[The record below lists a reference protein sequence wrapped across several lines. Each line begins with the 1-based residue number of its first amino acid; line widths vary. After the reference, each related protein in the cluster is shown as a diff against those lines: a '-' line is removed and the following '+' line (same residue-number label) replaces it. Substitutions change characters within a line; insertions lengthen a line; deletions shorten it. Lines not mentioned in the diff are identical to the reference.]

1 MSDQN
6 TEGDRVTSVDH
17 QRKDDLGVVASL
29 AEPMRR
35 ALYDFVVNAPKPVS
49 RDEAADAL
57 GVSRQV
63 AAYHLNRLADD
74 GLLDFDFRRLRGRDG
89 PGAGR
94 PSKLYHRSDQV
105 FDVSLPPRRYELA
118 ARILLE
124 AARQGHLENDAL
136 KAVARRTG
144 CQIGSTGLD
153 EALAETGYEPA
164 VENGETR
171 FRNCPF
177 HVLRDQDSEATCGLN
192 LALVEGMIEG
202 SGAEVAA
209 VLAPEDGYCCV
220 RLSPAS
226 SV

>member
-1 MSDQN
+1 MSQQA
-6 TEGDRVTSVDH
+6 S
-17 QRKDDLGVVASL
+17 QPSDDLAANDDLDVLASL

-35 ALYDFVVNAPKPVS
+35 ALYDYVATAAEPVS
-49 RDEAADAL
+49 RDDAAEAL

-74 GLLDFDFRRLRGRDG
+74 GLLEFEFRRLTGRDG

-94 PSKLYHRSDQV
+94 PAKLYRRADRV
-105 FDVSLPPRRYELA
+105 FDVSVPPRRYELA

-124 AARQGHLENDAL
+124 AVHQGHLDKMAL
-136 KAVARRTG
+136 GGVARRSG
-144 CQIGSTGLD
+144 CEIGAAGLD
-153 EALAETGYEPA
+153 EALAVTGYEPA

-177 HVLRDQDSEATCGLN
+177 HALRDQDQETTCHLN

-202 SGAEVAA
+202 SGADVGA
-209 VLAPEDGYCCV
+209 VLDPEDGYCCV
-220 RLSPAS
+220 RLHPRSAD
-226 SV
+226 